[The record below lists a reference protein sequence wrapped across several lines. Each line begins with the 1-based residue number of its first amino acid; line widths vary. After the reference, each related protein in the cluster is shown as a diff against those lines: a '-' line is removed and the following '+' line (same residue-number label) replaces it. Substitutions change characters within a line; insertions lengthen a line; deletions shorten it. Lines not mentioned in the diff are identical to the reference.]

1 MKKLAIFDMAGT
13 TIDDRDEVYRVL
25 RRAAEREGAEFSDET
40 FQEYMGTEKYW
51 AIGKLLEVGNG
62 NQGNHDKAWEWFREE
77 LRRTY
82 TEHPPQPL
90 PGIED
95 MFAQLRE
102 QNIKIGL
109 TTGFAREIVDLI
121 LEGMGWNTG
130 VIDASA
136 AGDEV
141 SSGRPEPLLIQ
152 KVMDDTGITDTADVI
167 SLGDTQ
173 ADVESAQRA
182 GVTSVG
188 VLTGH
193 LTTED
198 FQNHGADH
206 VLDSAADVTELVSRD
221 G

>member
-25 RRAAEREGAEFSDET
+25 RQAAEREGAQFSDET

-62 NQGNHDKAWEWFREE
+62 NQDNHDTTWEWFREE

-82 TEHPPQPL
+82 TENPPQPL

-95 MFAQLRE
+95 MFATLHQ
-102 QNIKIGL
+102 QGIKIGL
-109 TTGFAREIVDLI
+109 TTGFSREIVDLI
-121 LEGMGWNTG
+121 LKGMGWDTG

-141 SSGRPEPLLIQ
+141 SSGRPAPLLIE
-152 KVMDDTGITDTADVI
+152 KVMEDTGITDNAEVV
-167 SLGDTQ
+167 SVGDTQ
-173 ADVESAQRA
+173 ADVESAHRA

-193 LTTED
+193 LTREE
-198 FQNHGADH
+198 FQKHCADH
-206 VLDSAADVTELVSRD
+206 VLDSAADVVQLLSSED
-221 G
+221 